1 MENSTEVPQLQRAL
15 PCVWPSNPTS
25 GSASKKDDSGIS
37 KDTALLCS
45 LLHHSQEPRKETT
58 ETPIGGVMDRE
69 TAARIYPV
77 KWHSVTRKGILPF
90 VTVWMDLGGTVISE
104 RDQRKT
110 NTVYH
115 TYMASKKVNSQKQ
128 QNGGCQQLQGERI
141 WGDAGQRLQ
150 ASSLRWVSSG
160 DVTYGGLKIQV
171 TMLSL
176 TVSY

>member
-1 MENSTEVPQLQRAL
+1 
-15 PCVWPSNPTS
+15 
-25 GSASKKDDSGIS
+25 
-37 KDTALLCS
+37 
-45 LLHHSQEPRKETT
+45 
-58 ETPIGGVMDRE
+58 MDRE

-141 WGDAGQRLQ
+141 
-150 ASSLRWVSSG
+150 
-160 DVTYGGLKIQV
+160 
-171 TMLSL
+171 
-176 TVSY
+176 